1 MLFAGI
7 IVTSGGLLP
16 RQAEARQGGGQ
27 DSNPARAAEPARP
40 RQPRSPT
47 ANETFDET
55 HVGAISPPA
64 TAVDRGAP
72 GGRGKITLYADFL
85 DKDPRAGRGL
95 HVVDPTTDRW
105 TEVAGFPPGN
115 GIVSMSDLRV
125 SPDGTRVAFNEFA
138 QPDPRSPAYPASVWL
153 RDLRPGASPRKISD
167 IHGRPI
173 WSPDGK
179 QLLLSEY
186 IGEARPG
193 EPGRYATWRI
203 EEDGSHPVRLPIPQ
217 TDEVYDWSAGGR
229 RLAAVSPGQEGG
241 LALDLVVMHP
251 DGTGKRS
258 LTKGGRGLFPRFSP
272 DGKQIAYAPD
282 LREQKSIWVVDID
295 SRRRRRVYLERG
307 NSFIER
313 VTWSPDGRQ
322 LAAVMLTWSR
332 DGKGGRFMGGETL
345 GSPRLCILNLDDGR
359 IRFIPHPPRGSSA
372 TPIGDEAPQS
382 EGRRGPPRAGRR
394 EREAHWFRSDS
405 HTSDD
410 DR

>member
-1 MLFAGI
+1 MTWLKKKMLGMLSAGL
-7 IVTSGGLLP
+7 IVTCSGSLL
-16 RQAEARQGGGQ
+16 RQAEAQQGGGQ
-27 DSNPARAAEPARP
+27 ASNPAGGAEPARSQ
-40 RQPRSPT
+40 QPRSPT
-47 ANETFDET
+47 ASDKFDMT
-55 HVGAISPPA
+55 HVGTISQLA
-64 TAVDRGAP
+64 TAADRRAP
-72 GGRGKITLYADFL
+72 GGRGKITLHADFL
-85 DKDPRAGRGL
+85 EKDPRAGSGL

-105 TEVAGFPPGN
+105 TEVASFPPRN
-115 GIVSMSDLRV
+115 GIVSMSYLRV

-179 QLLLSEY
+179 QLLLSEF
-186 IGEARPG
+186 IGEARSL
-193 EPGRYATWRI
+193 EPGHYATWRI

-217 TDEVYDWSAGGR
+217 TDEVWDWSPDGR
-229 RLAAVSPGQEGG
+229 WLAVLSPGQEGG
-241 LALDLVVMHP
+241 FALDLVVMHP

-272 DGKQIAYAPD
+272 DGMRMAYAPD

-295 SRRRRRVYLERG
+295 SRRRRRVYVEQG
-307 NSFIER
+307 DSFIER

-332 DGKGGRFMGGETL
+332 DGKGGRFMGGETF

-359 IRFIPHPPRGSSA
+359 IRFIPHPPARVL
-372 TPIGDEAPQS
+372 GDLDW
-382 EGRRGPPRAGRR
+382 R
-394 EREAHWFRSDS
+394 
-405 HTSDD
+405 
-410 DR
+410 